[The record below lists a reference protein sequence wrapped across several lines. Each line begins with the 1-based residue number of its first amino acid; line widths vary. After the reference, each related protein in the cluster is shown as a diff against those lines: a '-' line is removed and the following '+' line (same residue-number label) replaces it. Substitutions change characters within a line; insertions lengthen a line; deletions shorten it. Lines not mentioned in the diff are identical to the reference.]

1 MIQLNFKFAFTP
13 NMVKQKTKFTAN
25 MVKQKTKFTANM
37 VKQKDPEWNVFD
49 IIEAQVNFQGKDDI
63 N

>member
-13 NMVKQKTKFTAN
+13 N

-49 IIEAQVNFQGKDDI
+49 IIEAQVNFQGKDDS

>member
-1 MIQLNFKFAFTP
+1 
-13 NMVKQKTKFTAN
+13 MVKQKDPIYC
-25 MVKQKTKFTANM
+25 QYM

>member
-1 MIQLNFKFAFTP
+1 
-13 NMVKQKTKFTAN
+13 
-25 MVKQKTKFTANM
+25 M
-37 VKQKDPEWNVFD
+37 VKQKDPIYCQYMVKQKDQEWNVFD

>member
-13 NMVKQKTKFTAN
+13 NMVKQKTKS
-25 MVKQKTKFTANM
+25 TANM